1 MRRMTA
7 NDRPRRSRRLN
18 KKAAW
23 VTGGLLFLIAFGL
36 MGVISGGP
44 SVPGAK
50 PHLARIDLEGPILSA
65 EPTVD
70 LLRQAAERSGV
81 RGVLLRVDSP
91 GGGVGASEA
100 LYKAVKRLSAEKPVA
115 VSMGAMA
122 ASGGYMTA
130 LGGDRIFALDS
141 TLTGS
146 IGVIMV
152 SSGLYPLL
160 DKIGVEPR
168 IIKSGEFKDAGTPLR
183 EMSEADRAY
192 LQSTV
197 DELHD
202 QFAGLVAER
211 RGVSRK
217 QVDKLADGRVFSGR
231 QAVENG
237 LVDALGGLP
246 EAREWL
252 RQEAGL
258 PEDAPVQEL
267 KPPREWFGELMP
279 AGWASWISLRL
290 SPMPQYLYL
299 AD

>member
-1 MRRMTA
+1 MTA
-7 NDRPRRSRRLN
+7 NDRPSRSRRFN

-36 MGVISGGP
+36 MGVITGGP
-44 SVPGAK
+44 SVPGSQ
-50 PHLARIDLEGPILSA
+50 PHLARVNLEGPILSP

-70 LLRQAAERSGV
+70 LLRKARERSSV

-100 LYKAVKRLSAEKPVA
+100 LYEAVKRLSAEKPVA

-122 ASGGYMTA
+122 ASGGYMAA
-130 LGGDRIFALDS
+130 LGGDRLFALDS

-152 SSGLYPLL
+152 SSGIYPLL

-211 RGVSRK
+211 RGLSRDK
-217 QVDKLADGRVFSGR
+217 VDKLADGRVFSGR
-231 QAVENG
+231 QARENG

-246 EAREWL
+246 ESRDWL

-258 PEDAPVQEL
+258 PQDAPVREL
-267 KPPREWFGELMP
+267 QPPKEWFGELLP
-279 AGWASWISLRL
+279 AGWMSWVSLRL
-290 SPMPQYLYL
+290 SPKPQYLYL

>member
-1 MRRMTA
+1 MTA
-7 NDRPRRSRRLN
+7 NDRPSRRRRLN

-36 MGVISGGP
+36 MGVITGGP
-44 SVPGAK
+44 SVPGSK
-50 PHLARIDLEGPILSA
+50 SHLARVNLEGPILSA

-70 LLRQAAERSGV
+70 LLRKARERDSI

-100 LYKAVKRLSAEKPVA
+100 LYKAVKRLSAEKPLA

-152 SSGLYPLL
+152 SSGIYPLL

-183 EMSEADRAY
+183 EMSESDRAY

-211 RGVSRK
+211 RGLSRG

-237 LVDALGGLP
+237 LVDAVGGLP
-246 EAREWL
+246 EAEEWL
-252 RQEAGL
+252 RKKAGL
-258 PEDAPVQEL
+258 PDDAPVQEL
-267 KPPREWFGELMP
+267 KPPREWFGELVP

-290 SPMPQYLYL
+290 SPKPQYLYL

>member
-1 MRRMTA
+1 MTA
-7 NDRPRRSRRLN
+7 NDRPSRRRRLN

-23 VTGGLLFLIAFGL
+23 VTGGLLFLVAFGL
-36 MGVISGGP
+36 MGVITGGP
-44 SVPGAK
+44 SVPGSK
-50 PHLARIDLEGPILSA
+50 PHLARITLQGPILSA

-70 LLRQAAERSGV
+70 LLRKARERSGV
-81 RGVLLRVDSP
+81 RGVLLRINSP

-100 LYKAVKRLSAEKPVA
+100 LYEAVNRLSAEKPVA

-152 SSGLYPLL
+152 SSGIYPLL

-211 RGVSRK
+211 RGLSRK
-217 QVDKLADGRVFSGR
+217 QVDKLADGRIFSGR
-231 QAVENG
+231 QAVKNG
-237 LVDALGGLP
+237 LVDARGGLP
-246 EAREWL
+246 EAKSWL
-252 RQEAGL
+252 RKEAGL
-258 PEDAPVQEL
+258 PEGAPVQEL
-267 KPPREWFGELMP
+267 KPPREWLGELMP
-279 AGWASWISLRL
+279 AGWAAWISLRL
-290 SPMPQYLYL
+290 SPKPQYLYL